1 MTVIVIWYSRDN
13 KLNCV
18 ICQLFQWNWNCGWM
32 ELFQKANSQVEVA
45 TLPRPP
51 DLSFFLGFRDLWDPI
66 FPLPTPILFFQ
77 VISPQISNL
86 ETFWT
91 LDCGFGIPDCWLD

>member
-1 MTVIVIWYSRDN
+1 
-13 KLNCV
+13 
-18 ICQLFQWNWNCGWM
+18 M

-91 LDCGFGIPDCWLD
+91 LDCGFGIPDCWLGWTKTKTRGRNGTSSSSQLNRRYMAVK

>member
-1 MTVIVIWYSRDN
+1 
-13 KLNCV
+13 
-18 ICQLFQWNWNCGWM
+18 M

-66 FPLPTPILFFQ
+66 FPPQFYFLKSSPHKSQILRLSGLWTADLGFQ
-77 VISPQISNL
+77 IAG
-86 ETFWT
+86 WT
-91 LDCGFGIPDCWLD
+91 KTKTRGRNGTSSSTQLNRRYMAVK